1 MANGIFNIARG
12 KIGYYLD
19 DNDGLSGANSRLVIV
34 VLSLVEADDT
44 LNNYDTLSAITTAS
58 NSEADATNYARIQIA
73 AAGVTYSV
81 DDTGNTAKVVIDSD
95 QTWSSVANDDSNGA
109 WDKLLICYDAD
120 NTTGTDANII
130 PLTYHDFSVTPNG
143 GDITANFDQTN
154 GIWGSS

>member
-1 MANGIFNIARG
+1 MANGVFNIARG

-34 VLSLVEADDT
+34 VLSQVEADDT
-44 LNNYDTLSAITTAS
+44 LNNYDDLAAIEAGA
-58 NSEADATNYARIQIA
+58 NSEADATGYARIQIA
-73 AAGVTYSV
+73 AAGVTYTV
-81 DDTGNTAKVVIDSD
+81 NDTTNTAKVVIDAD
-95 QTWSSVANDDSNGA
+95 QTWTSVSNDDSNGA

-120 NTTGTDANII
+120 NTAGTDANII

-143 GDITANFDQTN
+143 GNITADFDQTN

>member
-1 MANGIFNIARG
+1 MANGVFNIARG
-12 KIGYYLD
+12 KVGYYLD
-19 DNDGLSGANSRLVIV
+19 DAMGLSGANSRLVIV
-34 VLSLVEADDT
+34 VLSQVEADDT
-44 LNNYDTLSAITTAS
+44 LNNYDTLAAIEAGS

-95 QTWSSVANDDSNGA
+95 QTWSNVANDDSNGA

-120 NTTGTDANII
+120 NTSGTDANIV